1 MDQMCFSGLSN
12 CPTFRAN
19 PFRKNI
25 CSLCQCKIQDH
36 SGASQA
42 DIATAIEYSAD
53 HVPSKI
59 LQTSGTSFC
68 LYMGGM
74 KSAVNLEFLQ
84 NNQIKLI
91 ICAAKDLGKVF
102 GPKYEKM
109 VEKRNKNIPDLK
121 VVQVD
126 WVDTIDQK
134 LCEEE
139 LKKILQTIYQCP
151 FGVLVHCAQGK
162 SRSGVICISFLAML
176 NPTVGIEDIAKQVK
190 SKREMAEANHGFM
203 QQLHQLQKDQFF
215 INLHNE
221 FVK

>member
-1 MDQMCFSGLSN
+1 MCFSGLSN

-59 LQTSGTSFC
+59 LQTSGASFC

-84 NNQIKLI
+84 NNHIKLI

-109 VEKRNKNIPDLK
+109 VEKGTKAYLI
-121 VVQVD
+121 
-126 WVDTIDQK
+126 
-134 LCEEE
+134 
-139 LKKILQTIYQCP
+139 
-151 FGVLVHCAQGK
+151 
-162 SRSGVICISFLAML
+162 
-176 NPTVGIEDIAKQVK
+176 
-190 SKREMAEANHGFM
+190 
-203 QQLHQLQKDQFF
+203 
-215 INLHNE
+215 
-221 FVK
+221 